1 MDADVPLHLLLLVPL
16 LAIIHLILFASRRLT
31 PPGSSGVARLPPGPW
46 ALPVIGHLHHLAG
59 AIPHHALRDL
69 ARRHGPLMMLR
80 FGEVTAVVAS
90 SPAAAR
96 EILKTHDPAF
106 ASRPVGP
113 MSRLWFQGSEGL
125 VFAPFG
131 DAWRQLRKICT
142 QELLSARRVHSFRP
156 VRQDELGR
164 LLRSVAS
171 SSPSPSERRPVNLTE
186 IIAAYI
192 ADSTVRAIIG
202 SRPFKG
208 RDACLKLF
216 EDMFRMR
223 PGLSLPDLFPSSRLA
238 MLLSREPGRIKRCRR
253 EMLQIMDAVIQE
265 HRERKAAGGGEAE
278 DEDLVDVLLGL
289 QEEVGSQHPLTTENI
304 KFVIIDMFA
313 AGSETATTAL
323 QWIMAE
329 LMRNPRVRHKAQ
341 EEVRRRALAGQSWVT
356 EDGLGNLHYLHM
368 VVKESLRLHVPG
380 PLLTLRQCRSPCQV
394 LGYDVPAG
402 ATVLVNAWA
411 IARDPAHWD
420 APEEFLPE
428 RFDEE
433 QGGAGRDFKGTDF
446 EFIPFGAGR
455 RMCPGMT
462 FGLAHIELAL
472 AALLFHFDL
481 ELPAGV
487 DAAGLDM
494 TEEAGITTRRRSQ
507 LLVVATTRV
516 PVPVP
521 E

>member
-16 LAIIHLILFASRRLT
+16 LAIIPLILFASRRLT
-31 PPGSSGVARLPPGPW
+31 PPESSGVARLPPGPW

-59 AIPHHALRDL
+59 AIPHQALRDL
-69 ARRHGPLMMLR
+69 ARRRGPLMLLR

-90 SPAAAR
+90 SPDAAR

-142 QELLSARRVHSFRP
+142 QELLSARRV
-156 VRQDELGR
+156 RQDELGR
-164 LLRSVAS
+164 LLRAMAS

-238 MLLSREPGRIKRCRR
+238 MLVSREPDRIKRCRR
-253 EMLQIMDAVIQE
+253 EMLQITDTVIQE
-265 HRERKAAGGGEAE
+265 HRERKAAGEGDAE

-289 QEEVGSQHPLTTENI
+289 Q
-304 KFVIIDMFA
+304 K
-313 AGSETATTAL
+313 
-323 QWIMAE
+323 
-329 LMRNPRVRHKAQ
+329 K
-341 EEVRRRALAGQSWVT
+341 
-356 EDGLGNLHYLHM
+356 
-368 VVKESLRLHVPG
+368 
-380 PLLTLRQCRSPCQV
+380 
-394 LGYDVPAG
+394 
-402 ATVLVNAWA
+402 WA
-411 IARDPAHWD
+411 PS
-420 APEEFLPE
+420 
-428 RFDEE
+428 
-433 QGGAGRDFKGTDF
+433 
-446 EFIPFGAGR
+446 
-455 RMCPGMT
+455 
-462 FGLAHIELAL
+462 
-472 AALLFHFDL
+472 
-481 ELPAGV
+481 
-487 DAAGLDM
+487 
-494 TEEAGITTRRRSQ
+494 TR
-507 LLVVATTRV
+507 
-516 PVPVP
+516 
-521 E
+521 

>member
-1 MDADVPLHLLLLVPL
+1 
-16 LAIIHLILFASRRLT
+16 
-31 PPGSSGVARLPPGPW
+31 
-46 ALPVIGHLHHLAG
+46 
-59 AIPHHALRDL
+59 
-69 ARRHGPLMMLR
+69 
-80 FGEVTAVVAS
+80 VAS
-90 SPAAAR
+90 SPDAAR
-96 EILKTHDPAF
+96 EIMKTHDPAF

-125 VFAPFG
+125 VFAPYG
-131 DAWRQLRKICT
+131 DGWRQLRKICT

-156 VRQDELGR
+156 VRQDELRR

-171 SSPSPSERRPVNLTE
+171 PSSSSCPVNLTE
-186 IIAAYI
+186 IIAAYV

-208 RDACLKLF
+208 RDSCLKLF
-216 EDMFRMR
+216 EDMFRMM
-223 PGLSLPDLFPSSRLA
+223 PGLSLPDLFPSSRIA
-238 MLLSREPGRIKRCRR
+238 MLISREPGRIKRCRHA
-253 EMLQIMDAVIQE
+253 MLEIMDAVIQE
-265 HRERKAAGGGEAE
+265 HRERKATVGGE

-289 QEEVGSQHPLTTENI
+289 QKEVGSQHPLTTENI
-304 KFVIIDMFA
+304 KFVMIVRSSGDPTQQPPISTLCYACAPRIIDLQLIPLLLSHVQDMFA

-323 QWIMAE
+323 QWMMAE

-341 EEVRRRALAGQSWVT
+341 EEVRREMAGHREVS
-356 EDGLGNLHYLHM
+356 EDSLGNLQYLHM
-368 VVKESLRLHVPG
+368 VIKETLRLHVPG
-380 PLLTLRQCRSPCQV
+380 PLLTLRQCRNSCQV
-394 LGYDVPAG
+394 LGYDVPEG

-420 APEEFLPE
+420 APEEFVPE
-428 RFDEE
+428 RFEQDQQ
-433 QGGAGRDFKGTDF
+433 QGGGRDFKGTDF
-446 EFIPFGAGR
+446 EFIPFGSGR

-481 ELPAGV
+481 ELPGGV

-494 TEEAGITTRRRSQ
+494 TEEAGITTRRKSD
-507 LLVVATTRV
+507 LLVLATTRV
-516 PVPVP
+516 PIQV

>member
-1 MDADVPLHLLLLVPL
+1 MNADVPLHLLLLVPV
-16 LAIIHLILFASRRLT
+16 LAFIPLILFASRRLR
-31 PPGSSGVARLPPGPW
+31 PPESSGVARLPPGPW

-59 AIPHHALRDL
+59 AIPHQALRDL
-69 ARRHGPLMMLR
+69 ARRHGSLMLLR

-90 SPAAAR
+90 SPDAAR

-106 ASRPVGP
+106 ASRPIGP
-113 MSRLWFQGSEGL
+113 MSRLW
-125 VFAPFG
+125 
-131 DAWRQLRKICT
+131 
-142 QELLSARRVHSFRP
+142 
-156 VRQDELGR
+156 
-164 LLRSVAS
+164 
-171 SSPSPSERRPVNLTE
+171 
-186 IIAAYI
+186 
-192 ADSTVRAIIG
+192 
-202 SRPFKG
+202 
-208 RDACLKLF
+208 
-216 EDMFRMR
+216 

-238 MLLSREPGRIKRCRR
+238 MLVSREPRRIKRCRR

-265 HRERKAAGGGEAE
+265 HQERKAAGEGEAE

-304 KFVIIDMFA
+304 KFVMIDMFA

-323 QWIMAE
+323 QWVTAE

-341 EEVRRRALAGQSWVT
+341 EEVRRALAGHLKVT
-356 EDGLGNLHYLHM
+356 EDVLGNLYYLHM

-402 ATVLVNAWA
+402 ATVLVNSWA

-428 RFDEE
+428 RFDQE

-494 TEEAGITTRRRSQ
+494 TEEAGITTRRRSE
-507 LLVVATTRV
+507 LLVVATTL
-516 PVPVP
+516 VPVP

>member
-1 MDADVPLHLLLLVPL
+1 MDVDVPLYLLIVLPL
-16 LAIIHLILFASRRLT
+16 LAIIPFLLRRSA
-31 PPGSSGVARLPPGPW
+31 PHARLPPGPW

-59 AIPHHALRDL
+59 ALPHRALRDL
-69 ARRHGPLMMLR
+69 ARRHGPLMLLR

-90 SPAAAR
+90 SPDAAR
-96 EILKTHDPAF
+96 EIMKTHDPAF

-125 VFAPFG
+125 VFAPYG

-156 VRQDELGR
+156 VRQDELRR

-171 SSPSPSERRPVNLTE
+171 PSASSSTCPMNLTE
-186 IIAAYI
+186 IIAAYV
-192 ADSTVRAIIG
+192 ADSTVCAIIG

-216 EDMFRMR
+216 EDLFRMM

-238 MLLSREPGRIKRCRR
+238 MLVSREPGRIRRCRR
-253 EMLQIMDAVIQE
+253 AMLEIMDAVIHE
-265 HRERKAAGGGEAE
+265 HRERKVTVGGE

-289 QEEVGSQHPLTTENI
+289 QTELGSEHPLTTENI
-304 KFVIIDMFA
+304 KFVMIDMFA

-323 QWIMAE
+323 QWMMAE
-329 LMRNPRVRHKAQ
+329 LMRNPRVRRKAQ
-341 EEVRRRALAGQSWVT
+341 EEVRRELAGNSSVT
-356 EDGLGNLHYLHM
+356 EDGLANLHYLRM
-368 VVKESLRLHVPG
+368 VIKETLRLHVPG

-394 LGYDVPAG
+394 LGYDVPEG
-402 ATVLVNAWA
+402 ATVIVNAWA

-420 APEEFLPE
+420 APEEFVPE
-428 RFDEE
+428 RFDQDEQ
-433 QGGAGRDFKGTDF
+433 QGGGRDFKGTDF
-446 EFIPFGAGR
+446 EFIPFGSGR

-481 ELPAGV
+481 ELAGGV

-494 TEEAGITTRRRSQ
+494 TEEAGITTRRKSD

-516 PVPVP
+516 PVPT

>member
-16 LAIIHLILFASRRLT
+16 LAIIPLILFASRRLT
-31 PPGSSGVARLPPGPW
+31 PPESSG
-46 ALPVIGHLHHLAG
+46 
-59 AIPHHALRDL
+59 
-69 ARRHGPLMMLR
+69 
-80 FGEVTAVVAS
+80 VTAVVAS
-90 SPAAAR
+90 SPDAAR

-164 LLRSVAS
+164 LLRAVAS
-171 SSPSPSERRPVNLTE
+171 SSPSPPERRSVNLTE

-238 MLLSREPGRIKRCRR
+238 MLVSREPGRIKRCRR

-265 HRERKAAGGGEAE
+265 HRERKAAGEGEAE
-278 DEDLVDVLLGL
+278 GEDLVDVLLGL

-304 KFVIIDMFA
+304 KFVMIDMFA

-323 QWIMAE
+323 QWVMAE

-341 EEVRRRALAGQSWVT
+341 EEVRRAMAGHCRVT

-402 ATVLVNAWA
+402 ATVFVNSWA

-428 RFDEE
+428 RFDQE

-494 TEEAGITTRRRSQ
+494 TEEAGITTRRRSE

-516 PVPVP
+516 PVP